1 MNYEIRLR
9 RPAQKELDAFSG
21 RHYKMLARAISSLEQ
36 NPRPPGVK
44 KLADSGL
51 WRVRIGRYR
60 IVYAIDDENK
70 LVTVVRV
77 ARRKEGTYKGL

>member
-1 MNYEIRLR
+1 MSYEIRLR
-9 RPAQKELDAFSG
+9 RAAQKELDASSG
-21 RHYKMLARAISSLEQ
+21 RDYKMLARAVSGLEQ

-51 WRVRIGRYR
+51 WRVRIGHYR

-70 LVTVVRV
+70 LVTIVRV